1 MRRRAAVGLSGAR
14 VVWTV
19 QLRRVQGHDNVVR
32 LLALEESTSSLFLVL
47 EMCKSDVLSEVV
59 ARERLDVRAAGRLF
73 AMAVRGV
80 PSCR

>member
-1 MRRRAAVGLSGAR
+1 
-14 VVWTV
+14 
-19 QLRRVQGHDNVVR
+19 
-32 LLALEESTSSLFLVL
+32 
-47 EMCKSDVLSEVV
+47 MCKSDVLSEVV